1 MLFTNMTDAF
11 YLVEVIYDKDG
22 KPCDY
27 RFLEVNPAYEL
38 NIGIKKEQMLGK
50 SLIEVIS

>member
-1 MLFTNMTDAF
+1 MTEPF
-11 YLVEVIYDKDG
+11 YLVDVVYDKDG

-38 NIGIKKEQMLGK
+38 NMGK
-50 SLIEVIS
+50 RRNRC